1 MKVCRILSLGLVAA
15 EDYLTFDDDFVRE
28 DYYGLAEK
36 LEAAVPAERD
46 CCRTLK
52 VYSDYFLVYA
62 DQ

>member
-36 LEAAVPAERD
+36 LEAEIPAKRD

-52 VYSDYFLVYA
+52 VYLDYF
-62 DQ
+62 